1 MKQGVFV
8 CVPAL
13 PGADRVWKRKLVL
26 VTKTEFRAI
35 QQWKR
40 KGYRS
45 KSAMVLECYP
55 HRVSHPSTR

>member
-8 CVPAL
+8 CVPGPA
-13 PGADRVWKRKLVL
+13 GSDYVWKRKLVL

-35 QQWKR
+35 QQWKQ

-55 HRVSHPSTR
+55 HRVHHRSTR